1 MAKKNANGEGT
12 ITRRADGRWVGAAS
26 LGWQGDK
33 RRRKWIYGRTKQD
46 VAQKLRQILFRQDNG
61 QLVSTSTQTLE
72 QFLLWW
78 LRDDKRPSVR
88 SSTYQGYERKVRLHI
103 VPELGKIRLD
113 RLTTQRLQ
121 SFLNMKLQSGL
132 APAMV
137 RSLRV
142 VLVSA
147 MTKAHELDLIPKNCA
162 VFTVAPHLPK
172 QKVDPFTIDETRRF
186 LKAAEGEALEG
197 LFVVAA
203 TAGLRRGELLGLT
216 WDNLDLN
223 KGQLQ
228 VRQAL
233 QRVDK
238 KLRIV
243 ETKSGRGRNVKLSE
257 RATEALK
264 RHRSLQVEQ
273 RFAAGERWSNEL
285 DLVFTGKMGSPL
297 EATIPNRIMNRI
309 LKKAEIRHRKFHAL
323 RHGVGTSL
331 MELGV
336 NPKIVAEMLGHS
348 NVTITLNLYSHVS
361 PTMQD
366 DAVSRMDAVLA

>member
-33 RRRKWIYGRTKQD
+33 RRRKWIYGKTKQD

-186 LKAAEGEALEG
+186 LFDHAVN
-197 LFVVAA
+197 VV
-203 TAGLRRGELLGLT
+203 GHNSPSLR
-216 WDNLDLN
+216 
-223 KGQLQ
+223 
-228 VRQAL
+228 
-233 QRVDK
+233 
-238 KLRIV
+238 
-243 ETKSGRGRNVKLSE
+243 S
-257 RATEALK
+257 
-264 RHRSLQVEQ
+264 RS
-273 RFAAGERWSNEL
+273 
-285 DLVFTGKMGSPL
+285 
-297 EATIPNRIMNRI
+297 
-309 LKKAEIRHRKFHAL
+309 
-323 RHGVGTSL
+323 
-331 MELGV
+331 
-336 NPKIVAEMLGHS
+336 
-348 NVTITLNLYSHVS
+348 
-361 PTMQD
+361 
-366 DAVSRMDAVLA
+366 